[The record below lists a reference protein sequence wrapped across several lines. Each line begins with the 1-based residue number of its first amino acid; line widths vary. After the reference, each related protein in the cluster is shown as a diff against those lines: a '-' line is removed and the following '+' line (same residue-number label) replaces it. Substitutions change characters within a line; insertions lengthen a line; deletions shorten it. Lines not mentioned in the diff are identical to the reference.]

1 MNNEISVINSMA
13 AAQGMSPK
21 EYELT
26 VRDTCGCKGATLEQF
41 HAFLLVAREYGLNPL
56 VKEIYAFPSKTGGI
70 TPIVSI
76 DGWLRM
82 ANDHDQFD
90 GLTFEDRFDAGGNLI
105 GITAQ
110 LHRKDR
116 GHPSEVTEYMVEC
129 RRNTDPWKQ
138 WPARMLRHKAAIQAI
153 RYGLGFS
160 GIADPDEGE
169 RMLPAREPLT
179 NSVKAV
185 APGITVAHVERIEP
199 QATAVTAATAADME
213 RSRLAV
219 NKAAKVGDL
228 ERMQTVTEQRL
239 KTGFYTPAQADELL
253 NLINGKLDILTSEPE
268 DRGQEFPHEAAE
280 HEVTA

>member
-1 MNNEISVINSMA
+1 MSNEISVVASMA
-13 AAQGMSPK
+13 LAQGMSPK

-56 VKEIYAFPSKTGGI
+56 VREIYAFPSKTGGI

-116 GHPSEVTEYMVEC
+116 GHPSEVTEYMAEC
-129 RRNTDPWKQ
+129 RRNTDPWKT

-169 RMLPAREPLT
+169 RMLPAREPA
-179 NSVKAV
+179 K
-185 APGITVAHVERIEP
+185 EP
-199 QATAVTAATAADME
+199 VVVRPKFEATAVAAANAGDME

-219 NKAAKVGDL
+219 SKAATVGDL
-228 ERMQTVTEQRL
+228 ERMQSVTEQRL
-239 KTGFYTPAQADELL
+239 KTGFYTPDQADELF
-253 NLINGKLDILTSEPE
+253 NLINGKIDLLTT
-268 DRGQEFPHEAAE
+268 
-280 HEVTA
+280 EVTT

>member
-1 MNNEISVINSMA
+1 MSNEISLVASMA
-13 AAQGMSPK
+13 LAQGMSPK
-21 EYELT
+21 DYELT

-90 GLTFEDRFDAGGNLI
+90 GLTFEDRFDPSGNLI
-105 GITAQ
+105 GITAR

-116 GHPSEVTEYMVEC
+116 SHPSEVTEYLGEC

-169 RMLPAREPLT
+169 RMAPPREPLT
-179 NSVKAV
+179 NSVKVV
-185 APGITVAHVERIEP
+185 APSVTVAHVEPSVE
-199 QATAVTAATAADME
+199 D
-213 RSRLAV
+213 RLA
-219 NKAAKVGDL
+219 AIRSAISTAETADDLTKVS
-228 ERMQTVTEQRL
+228 RRVAR
-239 KTGFYTPAQADELL
+239 TPGLDDDALSSIDELL
-253 NLINGKLDILTSEPE
+253 KQRKADIA
-268 DRGQEFPHEAAE
+268 G
-280 HEVTA
+280 EVPA

>member
-1 MNNEISVINSMA
+1 MSTEISLVASMA
-13 AAQGMSPK
+13 LAQGMSPK
-21 EYELT
+21 DYELT

-90 GLTFEDRFDAGGNLI
+90 GLTFEDRFDPSGNLI
-105 GITAQ
+105 GITAR

-116 GHPSEVTEYMVEC
+116 SHPSEVTEYLGEC

-169 RMLPAREPLT
+169 RMAPPREPLT
-179 NSVKAV
+179 NSVKVV
-185 APGITVAHVERIEP
+185 APGLTVHHVERFEP
-199 QATAVTAATAADME
+199 QPTAVATATAADME
-213 RSRLAV
+213 RSRTAV
-219 NKAAKVGDL
+219 QKAKDQAALMKMIDA
-228 ERMQTVTEQRL
+228 TEQRL
-239 KTGFYTPAQADELL
+239 KSGFYSPTQADELF
-253 NLINGKLDILTSEPE
+253 NLINGKLEILDSE
-268 DRGQEFPHEAAE
+268 A
-280 HEVTA
+280 VS